1 MSTTTKPGEEKLMP
15 TPTGLPTKGDRFK
28 HRDGVVFTIVHREGA
43 GINYSVIAKR
53 EDGQPANGNHAYG
66 YPKDHIRITEFAWYV
81 KQGLFQE
88 VKP

>member
-1 MSTTTKPGEEKLMP
+1 MP

-43 GINYSVIAKR
+43 GINYSIIAKR